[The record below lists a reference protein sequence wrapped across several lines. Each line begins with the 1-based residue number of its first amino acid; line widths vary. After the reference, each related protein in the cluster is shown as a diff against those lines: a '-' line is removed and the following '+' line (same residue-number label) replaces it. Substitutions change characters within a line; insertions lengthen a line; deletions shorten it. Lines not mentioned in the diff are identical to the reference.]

1 MIQEVKL
8 TLVVC
13 DEPVMRVGV
22 PGHLSWA
29 ELQALVHTHTP
40 LIWEMHGEWRM
51 LPPAI
56 LTGLNDI
63 RRAHADLTQ
72 LGRGA
77 EIALK
82 GLCFTRAQTVAP
94 PWSGD
99 QGLDDR
105 RDVGGQDPADEPS
118 DSDPT

>member
-1 MIQEVKL
+1 VIQENKL
-8 TLVVC
+8 TLIVC

-29 ELQALVHTHTP
+29 ELLALVHTHTP

-51 LPPAI
+51 LPLPV
-56 LTGLNDI
+56 LVGLNDI
-63 RRAHADLTQ
+63 RRAHEQLAQ
-72 LGRGA
+72 LGRA
-77 EIALK
+77 SEIGLK

-94 PWSGD
+94 PWSGE

-105 RDVGGQDPADEPS
+105 RDVRGQDPADEPQDG
-118 DSDPT
+118 DST